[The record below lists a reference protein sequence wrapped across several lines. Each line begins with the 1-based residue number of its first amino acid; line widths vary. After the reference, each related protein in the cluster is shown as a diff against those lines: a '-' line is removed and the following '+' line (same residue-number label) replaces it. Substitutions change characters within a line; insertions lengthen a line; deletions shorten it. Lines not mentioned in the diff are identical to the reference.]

1 MGPADLDVSTAPVPS
16 GCEVSSINAILV
28 IEHQGRQV
36 LQVYAAI
43 IQGDLRGIR
52 I

>member
-1 MGPADLDVSTAPVPS
+1 MGLADLDVSTAPVPS
-16 GCEVSSINAILV
+16 GSKVCSINAILV
-28 IEHQGRQV
+28 IEHQGCQM